1 MITTFRPSGC
11 TNACRHSHRVSAGF
25 KTALFSTKPYI
36 PYIVREPSMSISAI
50 ICDAPIAHK
59 AEGSDPYAWLQER
72 DTEAVLDYLKAENSY
87 QQAQTADQAALRET
101 LFEEIKGRILETD
114 LSLPSPWGPYLYYTR
129 TTAGDEYALHY
140 RCPRPADDS
149 LTLDESR
156 EQLLLDPNVLAN
168 GGFFSLGAFSISPD
182 HQRLAYSI
190 DSTGDEIYTLFVK
203 ELSDGRVSELE
214 FQDCDGSMT
223 WANDSLTLFFGEL
236 DDTHRPHKLYRYR
249 LDGTAA
255 EEVFHEP
262 DGRFFM
268 HCYRASSEQQ
278 LLLSVGSKTTSEVWV
293 LDANQPQQDFSC
305 IAPRVED
312 HEYDVDHG
320 ALDGQWTWFIR
331 TNRDGINFALY
342 TAVDTGVAPI
352 EAQWQ
357 ILIPH
362 SDTVMIDGMSL
373 NAGAMTLS
381 LREGGLPIIE
391 VHPQDL
397 PSYRVQLPDAAYSL
411 HVQNTLEFASERIR
425 LRYEALNRPAQIRQL
440 QLSNGEQ
447 QVLKQTPVLGPF
459 DADAYVS
466 QRLWATAPDGTQ
478 IPISLV
484 IKREALGKPV
494 PLYLYG
500 YGAYGESLDP
510 WFSHARLSLLDRG
523 MAFAIAHVRGGGE
536 LGEAWYRA
544 GKQEHKQNT
553 FSDFIACAE
562 HLIANGFTSAPQLA
576 ISGGSAGGLLIGAV
590 LNQRPELFGA
600 AIAEV
605 PFVDVLNTM
614 LDPDLPLTVTEYDEW
629 GNPQEPDVYERLK
642 AYAPYENVKAQ
653 AYPAMLVIA
662 GYNDSRVQY
671 WEAAKWVAKL
681 RTAKTDTNPLLL
693 KTELGAGHGGMS
705 GRYQGLRDVA
715 LEYAFLF
722 KVLGVA

>member
-1 MITTFRPSGC
+1 MSLS
-11 TNACRHSHRVSAGF
+11 AHVSN
-25 KTALFSTKPYI
+25 
-36 PYIVREPSMSISAI
+36 
-50 ICDAPIAHK
+50 APIARK
-59 AEGSDPYAWLQER
+59 DPGVDPYAWLQER
-72 DTEAVLDYLKAENSY
+72 DTDAVLDYLKAENSY
-87 QQAQTADQAALRET
+87 QEAQLADQAGLRET
-101 LFEEIKGRILETD
+101 LFQEIKGRILETD

-129 TTAGDEYALHY
+129 TTAGDEYPRHY

-149 LTLDESR
+149 LTVDESR
-156 EQLLLDPNVLAN
+156 EQLLLDPNELAG

-182 HQRLAYSI
+182 HQRLAYSL
-190 DSTGDEIYTLFVK
+190 DTSGDEIYTLFVK
-203 ELSDGRVSELE
+203 ELSNDKVSELSFE
-214 FQDCDGSMT
+214 DCDGSMT

-236 DDTHRPHKLYRYR
+236 DETHRPHKLWRYR

-262 DGRFFM
+262 DGRFFL
-268 HCYRASSEQQ
+268 HCYRSSSERQ
-278 LLLSVGSKTTSEVWV
+278 LILSLGSKTTSEIWV
-293 LDANQPQQDFSC
+293 LDAAQPQQPFTC
-305 IAPRVED
+305 LAPRREN

-320 ALDGQWTWFIR
+320 LLDGQWAWLIR
-331 TNRDGINFALY
+331 SNRDGINFALY
-342 TAVDTGVAPI
+342 QAADTGVAPT
-352 EAQWQ
+352 EADWQ
-357 ILIPH
+357 NLIAH
-362 SDTVMIDGMSL
+362 SDTVMIDGLSL
-373 NAGAMTLS
+373 NAGALTLS

-391 VHPQDL
+391 VHPQGL
-397 PSYRVQLPDAAYSL
+397 PAYRVQLPDAAYSL
-411 HVQNTLEFASERIR
+411 HVQNSLEFVSERIR

-440 QLSNGEQ
+440 DLASGEQ
-447 QVLKQTPVLGPF
+447 VVLKQTPVLGPF

-478 IPISLV
+478 VPISLV
-484 IKREALGKPV
+484 VKREALGKPV

-510 WFSHARLSLLDRG
+510 WFSHSRLSLLDRG
-523 MAFAIAHVRGGGE
+523 VAFAIAHVRGGGE

-544 GKQEHKQNT
+544 GKQEHKPNT

-562 HLIANGFTSAPQLA
+562 HLIANGFTTAEQLA

-590 LNQRPELFGA
+590 LNQRPELFKV

-629 GNPQEPDVYERLK
+629 GNPQEPDVYDRIR
-642 AYAPYENVKAQ
+642 AYAPYENVSAQ
-653 AYPAMLVIA
+653 AYPALLVIA

-681 RTAKTDTNPLLL
+681 RATKTDGNPLLL

-715 LEYAFLF
+715 LEYAFVL
-722 KVLGVA
+722 KVLGLA

>member
-1 MITTFRPSGC
+1 MSLS
-11 TNACRHSHRVSAGF
+11 AHVSN
-25 KTALFSTKPYI
+25 T
-36 PYIVREPSMSISAI
+36 
-50 ICDAPIAHK
+50 PIARRD
-59 AEGSDPYAWLQER
+59 AGVDPYAWLQER
-72 DTEAVLDYLKAENSY
+72 DTDAVLDYLKAENSY
-87 QQAQTADQAALRET
+87 QEAQLADQAELRET
-101 LFEEIKGRILETD
+101 LFQEIKGRILETD

-129 TTAGDEYALHY
+129 TTAGDEYPRHY

-149 LTLDESR
+149 LSVDESR
-156 EQLLLDPNVLAN
+156 EQLLLDPNVLAG

-182 HQRLAYSI
+182 HQRLAYSL
-190 DSTGDEIYTLFVK
+190 DTTGDEIYTLFVK
-203 ELSDGRVSELE
+203 ELSNDKVSELS
-214 FQDCDGSMT
+214 FTDCDGSMT

-236 DDTHRPHKLYRYR
+236 DDTHRPHKLWRYR

-262 DGRFFM
+262 DGRFFL
-268 HCYRASSEQQ
+268 HCYRSSSEKQ
-278 LLLSVGSKTTSEVWV
+278 LILSLGSKTTSEIWV
-293 LDANQPQQDFSC
+293 LDAAQPQQPFTC
-305 IAPRVED
+305 LAPRREN

-320 ALDGQWTWFIR
+320 LLDGQWTWLIR
-331 TNRDGINFALY
+331 SNRDGINFALY
-342 TAVDTGVAPI
+342 QAADTGVAPT
-352 EAQWQ
+352 EADWQ
-357 ILIPH
+357 NLIPH
-362 SDTVMIDGMSL
+362 SDTVMIDGLSL

-391 VHPQDL
+391 VHPQGL
-397 PSYRVQLPDAAYSL
+397 PAYRVQLPDAAYSL
-411 HVQNTLEFASERIR
+411 HVQNSLEFVSDRIR

-440 QLSNGEQ
+440 DLASGVQV
-447 QVLKQTPVLGPF
+447 VLKQTPVLGPF

-466 QRLWATAPDGTQ
+466 QRLWATAADGTEV
-478 IPISLV
+478 PISLV
-484 IKREALGKPV
+484 VKREALGQPV

-523 MAFAIAHVRGGGE
+523 VAFAIAHVRGGGE

-544 GKQEHKQNT
+544 GKQEHKHNT
-553 FSDFIACAE
+553 FGDFIACAE
-562 HLIANGFTSAPQLA
+562 HLIANGFTTAEQLA

-590 LNQRPELFGA
+590 LNQRPELFKV

-629 GNPQEPDVYERLK
+629 GNPEEPDVYDRIR
-642 AYAPYENVKAQ
+642 AYAPYENVSAQ
-653 AYPAMLVIA
+653 AYPALLVIA

-681 RTAKTDTNPLLL
+681 RATKTDDNPLLL

-715 LEYAFLF
+715 LEYAFVL
-722 KVLGVA
+722 KVLGMV

>member
-1 MITTFRPSGC
+1 MP
-11 TNACRHSHRVSAGF
+11 VSSSVLA
-25 KTALFSTKPYI
+25 
-36 PYIVREPSMSISAI
+36 
-50 ICDAPIAHK
+50 APIAHK
-59 AEGSDPYAWLQER
+59 ADGADPYAWLQER
-72 DTEAVLDYLKAENSY
+72 DSAPVLDYLEAENSY
-87 QQAQTADQAALRET
+87 VQAQLADQAPLREA

-114 LSLPSPWGPYLYYTR
+114 LSLPSPWGPHLYYTR
-129 TTAGDEYALHY
+129 TTAGDEYARHY

-182 HQRLAYSI
+182 HQRLAYSL
-190 DSTGDEIYTLFVK
+190 DTSGEETYTLFVK
-203 ELSDGRVSELE
+203 ELSNDKLSELP

-236 DDTHRPHKLYRYR
+236 DDTHRPHKLFRYR

-255 EEVFHEP
+255 QEVFHEP
-262 DGRFFM
+262 DGRFFL
-268 HCYRASSEQQ
+268 HCYRSSSERQ
-278 LLLSVGSKTTSEVWV
+278 LLLSLGSKTTSEVWA
-293 LDANQPQQDFSC
+293 LDASQPQQPFTC
-305 IAPRVED
+305 LAPRVEG
-312 HEYDVDHG
+312 HEYEVDHG
-320 ALDGQWTWFIR
+320 QLDGQWTWLIR
-331 TNRDGINFALY
+331 SNRDGINFALY
-342 TAVDTGVAPI
+342 QAADQGQAPTAGD
-352 EAQWQ
+352 WQ
-357 ILIPH
+357 TLIPH
-362 SDTVMIDGMSL
+362 SDTVMLDGLSL
-373 NAGAMTLS
+373 NAGGLTLS
-381 LREGGLPIIE
+381 LRIGGLPVIE
-391 VHPQDL
+391 VRPQGL
-397 PSYRVQLPDAAYSL
+397 PAYRVELPDAAYSL
-411 HVQNTLEFASERIR
+411 YVQNTLEFASEHIR

-440 QLSNGEQ
+440 HLATGEQ
-447 QVLKQTPVLGPF
+447 VVLKQTPVLGPF

-478 IPISLV
+478 VPISLV
-484 IKREALGKPV
+484 VKRQCLGQPT

-523 MAFAIAHVRGGGE
+523 VAFAIAHVRGGGE

-553 FSDFIACAE
+553 FNDFIACAE
-562 HLIANGFTSAPQLA
+562 HLIAQGYTRPEQLV

-590 LNQRPELFGA
+590 LNQRPQLFAA

-614 LDPDLPLTVTEYDEW
+614 LDPELPLTVTEYDEW
-629 GNPQEPDVYERLK
+629 GNPQDPQVYARIK
-642 AYAPYENVKAQ
+642 AYAPYENVRAQ
-653 AYPAMLVIA
+653 AYPALLVIA

-681 RTAKTDTNPLLL
+681 RATKTDTNPLLL
-693 KTELGAGHGGMS
+693 KTELEAGHGGMS

-715 LEYAFLF
+715 LEYAFVF
-722 KVLGVA
+722 KVLGIA

>member
-1 MITTFRPSGC
+1 MPLPANDS
-11 TNACRHSHRVSAGF
+11 S
-25 KTALFSTKPYI
+25 
-36 PYIVREPSMSISAI
+36 
-50 ICDAPIAHK
+50 APIAHK
-59 AEGSDPYAWLQER
+59 ADGADPYAWLQER
-72 DTEAVLDYLKAENSY
+72 DTDAVLDYLKAENSY
-87 QQAQTADQAALRET
+87 LDAQLAHQAPLRET
-101 LFEEIKGRILETD
+101 LFQEIKGRILETD

-129 TTAGDEYALHY
+129 TTAGDEYARHY

-149 LTLDESR
+149 LTVDESR
-156 EQLLLDPNVLAN
+156 EQLLLDPNALAN

-182 HQRLAYSI
+182 HQRLAYSL
-190 DSTGDEIYTLFVK
+190 DTTGEEIYTLFVK
-203 ELSDGRVSELE
+203 ELSTGKVSELS
-214 FQDCDGSMT
+214 FDNCDGSMT

-236 DDTHRPHKLYRYR
+236 DDTHRPHKLLRYR

-262 DGRFFM
+262 DGRFFL
-268 HCYRASSEQQ
+268 HCYRSSSERQ
-278 LLLSVGSKTTSEVWV
+278 LLLSLGSKTTGETWV
-293 LDANQPQQDFSC
+293 LDAARPEQPFTC
-305 IAPRVED
+305 MAPRVEG

-320 ALDGQWTWFIR
+320 QLDGQWTWFIR
-331 TNRDGINFALY
+331 SNREGINFALY
-342 TAVDTGVAPI
+342 QAADNGAIPEQDHWQLLVPHNPEVMLDGV
-352 EAQWQ
+352 
-357 ILIPH
+357 
-362 SDTVMIDGMSL
+362 TL

-391 VHPQDL
+391 VHPQGL
-397 PSYRVQLPDAAYSL
+397 PAYRVQLPDAAYSL
-411 HVQNTLEFASERIR
+411 HVQNSLEFSSSRIR
-425 LRYEALNRPAQIRQL
+425 LRYEALNRPAQVRQL
-440 QLSNGEQ
+440 QLADGQQ
-447 QVLKQTPVLGPF
+447 QVLKETPVLGPF

-466 QRLWATAPDGTQ
+466 QRLWATAADGTQ
-478 IPISLV
+478 VPISLV
-484 IKREALGKPV
+484 VKRECLGRPT

-523 MAFAIAHVRGGGE
+523 VAFAIAHVRGGGE

-562 HLIANGFTSAPQLA
+562 HLIAQGRTSAQQLA

-590 LNQRPELFGA
+590 LNQRPELFRV

-614 LDPDLPLTVTEYDEW
+614 LDPELPLTVTEYDEW
-629 GNPQEPDVYERLK
+629 GNPEEPEVHERIK
-642 AYAPYENVKAQ
+642 AYAPYENVRAQ
-653 AYPAMLVIA
+653 AYPATLVIA

-671 WEAAKWVAKL
+671 WEAAKWVARL
-681 RTAKTDTNPLLL
+681 RATKTDDNPLLL

-715 LEYAFLF
+715 LEYAF
-722 KVLGVA
+722 VLNILGLG

>member
-1 MITTFRPSGC
+1 MPL
-11 TNACRHSHRVSAGF
+11 SA
-25 KTALFSTKPYI
+25 TLY
-36 PYIVREPSMSISAI
+36 
-50 ICDAPIAHK
+50 DAPVAHK

-72 DTEAVLDYLKAENSY
+72 DTDAVLDYLKAENSY
-87 QQAQTADQAALRET
+87 QEAQTADQAGLRET

-129 TTAGDEYALHY
+129 TTAGDEYSRHY

-149 LTLDESR
+149 LQLDESR
-156 EQLLLDPNVLAN
+156 EQLLLDPNLLAN

-182 HQRLAYSI
+182 HQRLAYSV

-236 DDTHRPHKLYRYR
+236 DDTHRPHTLYRYR

-268 HCYRASSEQQ
+268 HCYRSSSEQQ
-278 LLLSVGSKTTSEVWV
+278 LLLSLGSKTTSEVWV
-293 LDANQPQQDFSC
+293 LDANHPQQAFSC
-305 IAPRVED
+305 IASRVED

-320 ALDGQWTWFIR
+320 ARDGQWTWFIR
-331 TNRDGINFALY
+331 SNRDGINFALY
-342 TAVDTGVAPI
+342 TAADSGTAPS
-352 EAQWQ
+352 EADWQ
-357 ILIPH
+357 SLIPH
-362 SDTVMIDGMSL
+362 SDCVMIEGMSL

-411 HVQNTLEFASERIR
+411 HVQNSLEFVSERIR

-440 QLSNGEQ
+440 ELNTGEQ
-447 QVLKQTPVLGPF
+447 KVLKQTPVLGPI

-478 IPISLV
+478 VPISLV
-484 IKREALGKPV
+484 VKREALGKPV

-544 GKQEHKQNT
+544 GKQEHKHNT

-562 HLIANGFTSAPQLA
+562 HLIANGFTSAEQLG

-629 GNPQEPDVYERLK
+629 GNPEEPDVYDRIK
-642 AYAPYENVKAQ
+642 AYAPYENVSAQ
-653 AYPAMLVIA
+653 AYPATLVIA

-681 RTAKTDTNPLLL
+681 RATKTDTNPLLL

-705 GRYQGLRDVA
+705 GRYQGLRDAA

-722 KVLGVA
+722 KVLGIA

>member
-1 MITTFRPSGC
+1 MPLPANDS
-11 TNACRHSHRVSAGF
+11 S
-25 KTALFSTKPYI
+25 
-36 PYIVREPSMSISAI
+36 
-50 ICDAPIAHK
+50 APIAHK
-59 AEGSDPYAWLQER
+59 AEGADPYAWLQER
-72 DTEAVLDYLKAENSY
+72 DTDAVLDYLNAENSY
-87 QQAQTADQAALRET
+87 QEARLAHQAPLRET
-101 LFEEIKGRILETD
+101 LFQEIKGRILETD

-129 TTAGDEYALHY
+129 TTAGDEYARHY

-149 LTLDESR
+149 LTVDESR
-156 EQLLLDPNVLAN
+156 EQLLLDPNALAN

-182 HQRLAYSI
+182 HQRLAYSL
-190 DSTGDEIYTLFVK
+190 DTTGEEIYTLFIK
-203 ELSDGRVSELE
+203 ELSNGKVSELS
-214 FQDCDGSMT
+214 FDNCDGSMT

-236 DDTHRPHKLYRYR
+236 DDTHRPHKLFRYR

-262 DGRFFM
+262 DGRFFL
-268 HCYRASSEQQ
+268 HCYRSSSERQ
-278 LLLSVGSKTTSEVWV
+278 LLLSLGSKTTGETWA
-293 LDANQPQQDFSC
+293 LDAAQPQLPFTC
-305 IAPRVED
+305 LAPRVEG

-320 ALDGQWTWFIR
+320 QLDGQWTWFIR
-331 TNRDGINFALY
+331 SNREGINFALY
-342 TAVDTGVAPI
+342 QAADEGIIPEESDWQLLVPHNPEVMLDGV
-352 EAQWQ
+352 
-357 ILIPH
+357 
-362 SDTVMIDGMSL
+362 TL

-397 PSYRVQLPDAAYSL
+397 PVYRVQLPDAAYSL
-411 HVQNTLEFASERIR
+411 HVQNSLEFSSDRIR
-425 LRYEALNRPAQIRQL
+425 LRYEALNRPAQVRQL
-440 QLSNGEQ
+440 QLADGQQ
-447 QVLKQTPVLGPF
+447 QVLKETPVLGPF

-466 QRLWATAPDGTQ
+466 QRLWATAADGTQ
-478 IPISLV
+478 VPISLV
-484 IKREALGKPV
+484 VKRECLGQPT

-523 MAFAIAHVRGGGE
+523 VAFAIAHVRGGGE

-562 HLIANGFTSAPQLA
+562 HLIAQGLTSAQQLA

-590 LNQRPELFGA
+590 LNQRPELFRA

-629 GNPQEPDVYERLK
+629 GNPEEPEVYERIK
-642 AYAPYENVKAQ
+642 AYAPYENVRAQ
-653 AYPAMLVIA
+653 AYPSTLVIA

-681 RTAKTDTNPLLL
+681 RATKTDDNLLLL

-715 LEYAFLF
+715 LEYAFILNI
-722 KVLGVA
+722 LGLD